1 MLFAI
6 RFVLIGLMFYVCVV
20 GSVAQILQKAEV
32 KVINDTV
39 CNMVT
44 QGQVTSRMMC
54 SGYLTGGVDACQ
66 VTNIFSFYKNNLFL
80 FFGGGDLQYIYEYMR
95 CSYFIFFKRLEFGLS
110 GQKHFF
116 LS

>member
-1 MLFAI
+1 
-6 RFVLIGLMFYVCVV
+6 MFYVCVV

-44 QGQVTSRMMC
+44 EGQVTSRMMC

-66 VTNIFSFYKNNLFL
+66 VKTFFILIFLWKHTESFFFFL
-80 FFGGGDLQYIYEYMR
+80 GHLQYM
-95 CSYFIFFKRLEFGLS
+95 
-110 GQKHFF
+110 
-116 LS
+116 

>member
-1 MLFAI
+1 
-6 RFVLIGLMFYVCVV
+6 MFYVCVV

-66 VTNIFSFYKNNLFL
+66 VKHLFL
-80 FFGGGDLQYIYEYMR
+80 LKHWIYFFVGGYLQYMK
-95 CSYFIFFKRLEFGLS
+95 CIFFFQETSLECQVKKKVLS
-110 GQKHFF
+110 WSKIMWIVI
-116 LS
+116 LIIKILI

>member
-1 MLFAI
+1 
-6 RFVLIGLMFYVCVV
+6 MFYVCVA

-66 VTNIFSFYKNNLFL
+66 VKHLFLLKHWIYFFCGGGGTCNICRNIWDVFFFFSRDEFGMPGQKKSFY
-80 FFGGGDLQYIYEYMR
+80 
-95 CSYFIFFKRLEFGLS
+95 LEAKS
-110 GQKHFF
+110 CE
-116 LS
+116 

>member
-44 QGQVTSRMMC
+44 EGQVTSRMMC
-54 SGYLTGGVDACQ
+54 SGYLNGGVDACQ
-66 VTNIFSFYKNNLFL
+66 VKTFFFFL
-80 FFGGGDLQYIYEYMR
+80 GHLQYM
-95 CSYFIFFKRLEFGLS
+95 
-110 GQKHFF
+110 
-116 LS
+116 